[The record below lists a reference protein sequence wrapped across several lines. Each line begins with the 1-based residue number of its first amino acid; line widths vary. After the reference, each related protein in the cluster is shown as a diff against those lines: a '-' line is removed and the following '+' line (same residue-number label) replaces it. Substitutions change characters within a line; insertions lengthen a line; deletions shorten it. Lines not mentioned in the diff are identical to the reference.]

1 MIHKRIVFGVNNQ
14 RRFGDPVQHRH
25 GATLTIIVDSVG
37 VAVNSGGDE
46 DRQIH
51 GCDVPIL
58 TARD

>member
-14 RRFGDPVQHRH
+14 RRFGYPIEHRH

-46 DRQIH
+46 IVKFTDATYRF
-51 GCDVPIL
+51 
-58 TARD
+58 

>member
-25 GATLTIIVDSVG
+25 GATLTIIVDSVS

-46 DRQIH
+46 IVKFTDATYRF
-51 GCDVPIL
+51 
-58 TARD
+58 